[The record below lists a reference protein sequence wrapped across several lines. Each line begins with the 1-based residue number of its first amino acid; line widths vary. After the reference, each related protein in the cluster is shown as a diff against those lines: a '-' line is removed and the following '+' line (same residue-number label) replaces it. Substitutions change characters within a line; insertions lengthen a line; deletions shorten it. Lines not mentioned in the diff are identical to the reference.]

1 MTGPALI
8 LVLAVAVLFAAGFHM
23 LMQRSLIRV
32 VVGFMLLG
40 HGANVLLL
48 LAGGAAGSPPL
59 IGERSERPMADPLPQ
74 AMVLTAI
81 VITFGVTAFLL
92 ALAFRSR
99 VLLGEDEVRDDV
111 EDRQVHAARR
121 RRESRAGG
129 RDYADGRDPIEGYT
143 EWEDAEQEDFS
154 QVDIAHDPARRDDTG
169 RRGRGLKGFGRA
181 DGGTGGGTDRGT
193 DRGTGGGTDGA

>member
-129 RDYADGRDPIEGYT
+129 RAHAGGRDPIEGYT
-143 EWEDAEQEDFS
+143 GWEDAEQEDFS
-154 QVDIAHDPARRDDTG
+154 QVDIAHDPARRDG
-169 RRGRGLKGFGRA
+169 GRGLKGFGRA

-193 DRGTGGGTDGA
+193 DRGNGGGTDGA

>member
-1 MTGPALI
+1 MTGPALV
-8 LVLAVAVLFAAGFHM
+8 LVVAVAVLFSAGFHM

-59 IGERSERPMADPLPQ
+59 LGGASERRMADPLPQ

-99 VLLGEDEVRDDV
+99 MLLGADEVRDDV
-111 EDRQVHAARR
+111 EDRQIQAQR
-121 RRESRAGG
+121 RREEAWAGG
-129 RDYADGRDPIEGYT
+129 PDDEEDDEETDPLEEGG
-143 EWEDAEQEDFS
+143 E
-154 QVDIAHDPARRDDTG
+154 PA
-169 RRGRGLKGFGRA
+169 
-181 DGGTGGGTDRGT
+181 GGVT
-193 DRGTGGGTDGA
+193 